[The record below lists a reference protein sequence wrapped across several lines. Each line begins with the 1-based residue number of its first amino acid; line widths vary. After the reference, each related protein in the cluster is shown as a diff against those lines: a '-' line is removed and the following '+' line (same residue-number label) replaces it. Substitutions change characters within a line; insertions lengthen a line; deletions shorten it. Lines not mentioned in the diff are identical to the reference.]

1 MANRKTA
8 AEIEREIERE
18 REGLSASV
26 SELQSRFSAD
36 EIVAQVGRHLQ
47 THGSEMGQAFSKS
60 AKQNPIGLTL
70 TAAGLAWMVFGR
82 SYDDE
87 DKRLAGDPLSR
98 QLRKRRP
105 AAPTERAPSGS
116 DWAAR
121 KPGYGTSYRPSYYDD
136 LHLDD
141 GEESD
146 TFGDRVARTQ
156 ARLKAGFEEGR
167 HNAAATAGVA
177 RAKAGEAGHTAR
189 DSISAKSAQAQ
200 SVLEDGYDRIASGT
214 ERMSESARRRVIEAR
229 ERALIAR
236 ERAGR
241 KVQRAGASAADFFGE
256 HPLVAG
262 ALAIAA
268 GAALGGAA
276 PRTKAEDDFMGE
288 YSDGLFAEAE
298 AIFHE
303 ERDKLAAV
311 ADAALDEGQSIAR
324 EARAEAD
331 ERTPGDKPA
340 EHALA
345 DAAKSAGKRVEDRVR
360 DEAEAQK
367 LGRPDV
373 TSDTPKSDTPKQG

>member
-18 REGLSASV
+18 RQGLSASV

-82 SYDDE
+82 SYDAE

-98 QLRKRRP
+98 QIRKRS
-105 AAPTERAPSGS
+105 AAEHASLSP

-121 KPGYGTSYRPSYYDD
+121 KPGYGTTYRPSYYDD

-141 GEESD
+141 GEESE
-146 TFGDRVARTQ
+146 TFGDRVDRAQ
-156 ARLKAGFEEGR
+156 ARLKARFEQG
-167 HNAAATAGVA
+167 HHKAADTADDA
-177 RAKAGEAGHTAR
+177 RAKVKDAGSNAR
-189 DSISAKSAQAQ
+189 DTVSAKSDQVH
-200 SVLEDGYDRIASGT
+200 SVLEDGYSRIAAGT
-214 ERMSESARRRVIEAR
+214 ERMSESARRRVVEAR

-241 KVQRAGASAADFFGE
+241 KVQRAGAGAADFFGE

-262 ALAIAA
+262 ALAVAA

-276 PRTKAEDDFMGE
+276 PRTKAEDDLVGE
-288 YSDGLFAEAE
+288 YSDALFDEAD
-298 AIFHE
+298 AIFRE

-311 ADAALDEGQSIAR
+311 GEAALEEGESIAR

-340 EHALA
+340 EHALT

-360 DEAEAQK
+360 DEADAQK
-367 LGRPDV
+367 LGRPHED
-373 TSDTPKSDTPKQG
+373 SDTPQKS

>member
-82 SYDDE
+82 SYDEE

-98 QLRKRRP
+98 QLRKRR
-105 AAPTERAPSGS
+105 AAGPTERAPSGS

-167 HNAAATAGVA
+167 HNAAATAGEA

-200 SVLEDGYDRIASGT
+200 SVLEDGYNRIASGT

-345 DAAKSAGKRVEDRVR
+345 DAAKSAGKRLEDRVR

-373 TSDTPKSDTPKQG
+373 ISDTPKSDTPKQG

>member
-18 REGLSASV
+18 REGLTASV
-26 SELQSRFSAD
+26 SELQSRFSTD

-70 TAAGLAWMVFGR
+70 TAAGLAWMMFGR
-82 SYDDE
+82 SYDNE
-87 DKRLAGDPLSR
+87 DKGLAGDPLSR
-98 QLRKRRP
+98 QIRKDSAP
-105 AAPTERAPSGS
+105 GSTASVAAGP

-121 KPGYGTSYRPSYYDD
+121 KPGYGTTYRPSYYDD
-136 LHLDD
+136 LHRDD
-141 GEESD
+141 GEDTD
-146 TFGDRVARTQ
+146 TFGDRVDRTQ
-156 ARLKAGFEEGR
+156 ARLKAGFDEGR
-167 HNAAATAGVA
+167 HNAAATAEGA
-177 RAKAGEAGHTAR
+177 RTKVGEAGQSVR
-189 DSISAKSAQAQ
+189 DSASAKSSQAQ
-200 SVLEDGYDRIASGT
+200 SVLQDGYARIASGT
-214 ERMSESARRRVIEAR
+214 EHMSESARRRVIEAR

-236 ERAGR
+236 ERGGQ
-241 KVQRAGASAADFFGE
+241 KMKRAGASAADFFGD

-262 ALAIAA
+262 ALALAA

-288 YSDGLFAEAE
+288 YSDALIAEAD
-298 AIFHE
+298 AIFRE
-303 ERDKLAAV
+303 ESDKLVAV
-311 ADAALDEGQSIAR
+311 ADAALDEGDSIAR

-345 DAAKSAGKRVEDRVR
+345 DAAKSAGKRLEDRVR
-360 DEAEAQK
+360 DEADAQS

-373 TSDTPKSDTPKQG
+373 TSDTPKQG